1 MPFTPWTGNVS
12 VAGTLTTTGTV
23 SVGSDLNV
31 SGHMAYLAPTPG
43 AAAGGNAGTGPPAP
57 VVPTGSND
65 GSGIIT
71 FGTGTLPAAG
81 VLVVVT
87 FGKAWTVPGGG
98 APHVVVS
105 PQNSATQAL
114 GVFPSGISPT
124 GFNLS
129 SASAPAASQG
139 NTVYSFAYHVFG

>member
-1 MPFTPWTGNVS
+1 MPFVAWTGNV
-12 VAGTLTTTGTV
+12 AITGTL

-31 SGHMAYLAPTPG
+31 SGHMAYLAPAPG
-43 AAAGGNAGTGPPAP
+43 ATAGGNAGTSPPAP
-57 VVPTGSND
+57 VVPQGTND
-65 GSGIIT
+65 GSGVIT

-87 FGKAWTVPGGG
+87 FGKAWVVPGGG

-105 PQNSATQAL
+105 PQNTVTQAL
-114 GVFPSGISPT
+114 GIFPSGISPT